1 MMTRTQFSKIWLLCT
16 ATAFLSVS
24 ALQKIYPFSATP
36 AKTTRVLST
45 DWTYTLEDAKNNSCI
60 MIETA
65 IFLDIPYMDKHG
77 EINLASFRVP
87 TILNISGSCLAGFI
101 NLTWNSPTVWKENSL
116 ELWFG
121 RNSTHFYLWRITA
134 KVFQD
139 SKHFTSL
146 TDFPHYENFSG
157 DYLSDY
163 YMQFA
168 TPIGHSFTCNGV
180 VVFNGLNRWESVSFN
195 GPRFE
200 AFREGLPGRRE
211 FSPGLE
217 CGRKIPPLSSLLGA
231 WPIVG
236 IVIGAIAL
244 ISVLAYFIWRRYT
257 YKAL

>member
-1 MMTRTQFSKIWLLCT
+1 MCIVFI
-16 ATAFLSVS
+16 
-24 ALQKIYPFSATP
+24 LQ
-36 AKTTRVLST
+36 
-45 DWTYTLEDAKNNSCI
+45 
-60 MIETA
+60 
-65 IFLDIPYMDKHG
+65 
-77 EINLASFRVP
+77 INLASFRVP

-211 FSPGLE
+211 FSPGKYFVSPLIRKKYSKE
-217 CGRKIPPLSSLLGA
+217 KKKCLNSGVKQESFRKILLM
-231 WPIVG
+231 
-236 IVIGAIAL
+236 
-244 ISVLAYFIWRRYT
+244 VLEEENCCSYQ
-257 YKAL
+257 LNLNSH